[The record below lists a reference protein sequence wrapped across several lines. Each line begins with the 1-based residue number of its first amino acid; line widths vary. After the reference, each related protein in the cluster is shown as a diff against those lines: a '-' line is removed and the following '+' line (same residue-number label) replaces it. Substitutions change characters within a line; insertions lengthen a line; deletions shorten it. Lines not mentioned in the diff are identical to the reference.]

1 MAAPCCQGGENA
13 VLALPR
19 GPWGAEM
26 VLFRFLGGPAVW
38 LYQILMF
45 LYEIQMLTLGTF
57 VSTSHWHTGAICP
70 APNNCTAASRGGGG
84 PFSQTG
90 ARRQWEVAPT
100 SFPHMPV
107 MKCKNMFGISS
118 RAKASVFVNSF
129 VLLMGQNMEW
139 NILKISNWA
148 TEIENDAVS
157 EEGQC
162 RWGLKTQ
169 HKEFCQMLRRK
180 LNASQLFCLDFPQ
193 HEIPIVSIFIYLP
206 VRATCRTP

>member
-1 MAAPCCQGGENA
+1 MGSWDGSFQVSGRSCS
-13 VLALPR
+13 LALSDPHV
-19 GPWGAEM
+19 PLWNTDAD
-26 VLFRFLGGPAVW
+26 AW
-38 LYQILMF
+38 NICLYQS
-45 LYEIQMLTLGTF
+45 LTHRCHMSCTKQLHCSKQRWRWVLHGT
-57 VSTSHWHTGAICP
+57 
-70 APNNCTAASRGGGG
+70 
-84 PFSQTG
+84 FSQTG

-118 RAKASVFVNSF
+118 QAKASVFVNSF
-129 VLLMGQNMEW
+129 VLLMGQNVEW

-148 TEIENDAVS
+148 TEIEHDAVS